1 MWGNV
6 TQIQLINRGYYYGNG
21 ARNNSESEVLTM
33 NSKKVKEL
41 ESFTLFQTMKNNGV
55 DLGIFD
61 FISPQKL
68 DMYYSNMYGERF
80 LSNIYLNNTIE
91 DVAEIINGFFTTKW
105 NSLQAFILSKRTG
118 LEQYSEKLT
127 ETIVDTG
134 SVITDRE
141 NTNKVSA
148 YNDEDFVNNDNDT
161 EHNKTHYDDLT
172 KTRTQYIDRFSP
184 ETLNSV
190 ILFLTNNFIYDTIF
204 TDVNEII
211 TLKIF
216 SFD

>member
-1 MWGNV
+1 MR
-6 TQIQLINRGYYYGNG
+6 T
-21 ARNNSESEVLTM
+21 
-33 NSKKVKEL
+33 KVKEL
-41 ESFTLFQTMKNNGV
+41 ENFTLFQTMKKNGI

-61 FISPQKL
+61 FVSPEKL
-68 DMYYSNMYGERF
+68 DLYYTNMYGERF
-80 LSNIYLNNTIE
+80 LSNIFINNTIE

-105 NSLQAFILSKRTG
+105 NSLQAFILSKTTG

-134 SVITDRE
+134 GIETNRI
-141 NTNKVSA
+141 NTNSVSA
-148 YNDEDFVNNDNDT
+148 YNDENFVNNDKDAENT
-161 EHNKTHYDDLT
+161 TTNYDDLT
-172 KTRTQYIDRFSP
+172 KTRTQYIDRLSP
-184 ETLNSV
+184 EVLNNV
-190 ILFLTNNFIYDTIF
+190 VLFLTNNFVYDTIF